1 MTKSQMCGLIL
12 WYTFLVEIVFT
23 ESAGRH
29 GFTREDAIHAITNAV
44 GSGEIEGH
52 GGEETHAFVGRPHP
66 QADRYIEVLVGK
78 SARGDLRIFHVME
91 LSDLYRYLVE

>member
-1 MTKSQMCGLIL
+1 M
-12 WYTFLVEIVFT
+12 WYTFPMEVVYT

-29 GFTREDAIHAITNAV
+29 GFTREDAIHAIAHAV

-52 GGEETHAFVGRPHP
+52 GGEETHAFVGLPHP

-78 SARGDLRIFHVME
+78 TTRGDLRIFHVME